1 MSNTDNLVEDSTGK
15 PYNME
20 DRLVEFAADAL
31 MFAATVDN
39 SYEGL
44 YYKKQLIRSTGSSAL
59 NYGEAQ
65 GTQTTKDFV
74 HKAAI
79 VVKELKESR
88 TNLKILNRVNF
99 GAVAKRTELLIE
111 VEQLIAI
118 ISKMINNK
126 K

>member
-1 MSNTDNLVEDSTGK
+1 MSNFNNIVEDGVGK

-20 DRLVEFAADAL
+20 NRLVEFAADAL
-31 MFAATVDN
+31 IFSSTIED
-39 SYEGL
+39 SYEGI
-44 YYKKQLIRSTGSSAL
+44 YYKKQLVRSTGSAAL

-65 GTQTTKDFV
+65 GTQTTRDFV
-74 HKAAI
+74 HKSAI

-88 TNLKILNRVNF
+88 INLKILAKVNF
-99 GAVAKRTELLIE
+99 GFQIKRNELLDE

>member
-1 MSNTDNLVEDSTGK
+1 VN
-15 PYNME
+15 
-20 DRLVEFAADAL
+20 
-31 MFAATVDN
+31 
-39 SYEGL
+39 
-44 YYKKQLIRSTGSSAL
+44 
-59 NYGEAQ
+59 
-65 GTQTTKDFV
+65 
-74 HKAAI
+74 KAAL

-99 GAVAKRTELLIE
+99 GVEAKREELLNE

>member
-1 MSNTDNLVEDSTGK
+1 MSNNDSIVEDSAGK

-31 MFAATVDN
+31 LFTSMIEN

-44 YYKKQLIRSTGSSAL
+44 YYKKQLIRSSGSSAL
-59 NYGEAQ
+59 NCGEAQ
-65 GTQTTKDFV
+65 GTQTVKDFV
-74 HKAAI
+74 NKATL

-99 GAVAKRTELLIE
+99 GVEAKREELLNE

>member
-1 MSNTDNLVEDSTGK
+1 MSNINNIVEDSASK

-20 DRLVEFAADAL
+20 DRLVEFAAEAL
-31 MFAATVDN
+31 LFTATIEN
-39 SYEGL
+39 TYEGL
-44 YYKKQLIRSTGSSAL
+44 YYKKQLIRSSGSLAL

-65 GTQTTKDFV
+65 GTQTIKDFI
-74 HKAAI
+74 HKAAL

-99 GAVAKRTELLIE
+99 GVEDKRVELLNE